1 MRISFL
7 KNIDNVILHN
17 NETIFIKGSGWTT
30 DWIAQQYFCRL
41 IDAKSIGEEHMQEV
55 TSFSEKKN

>member
-1 MRISFL
+1 MKLLLYIKALAGLLIELQQQVFL
-7 KNIDNVILHN
+7 VA
-17 NETIFIKGSGWTT
+17 E
-30 DWIAQQYFCRL
+30 L